1 MTPIQYLH
9 VSFELWGAVF
19 GLICIVTVYATRY
32 FEKKLSDYL
41 VVLFLMNSLRL
52 LSDSLAWYFRGSE
65 GVLGYYTVRIANFLV
80 FILSFAVLSAFAGYV
95 TCLVEIRRGKSNERL
110 CRAVYALSMI
120 GALLVIGSRIF
131 GYYYYFDG
139 QNFYHRGSLYFLH
152 FALGFMI
159 LIIIWL
165 IVFPNLKYMER
176 MEKYAVVGYF
186 ALPAVAIII
195 QTFKYGVSFIDIA
208 DTIALI
214 MVFVSY
220 ELQYTK
226 VCVRREQELS
236 LEKQRL
242 LEEQVKLKE
251 SRIRLFQGQIKPH
264 FIYNMLT
271 VLWEICSDNPKAVEL
286 IRGMSKYLRG
296 SANLLDE
303 TQCITIDKELET
315 AENYLYLIKERF
327 GGNISSEISVENKG
341 FMLPAFTIQTLVEN
355 AVTHG
360 IRKNKDGQGSV
371 LIHVYADSKDNIIEV
386 KDDGVGFDTGILE
399 HDDGGERHVGI
410 YNLRNR
416 LELMSGGSLD
426 IESVTGEG
434 TKATVRIPKTPPN
447 PSDRK

>member
-95 TCLVEIRRGKSNERL
+95 TCLVEIRQGKCNERL
-110 CRAVYALSMI
+110 CKAVYALSMI
-120 GALLVIGSRIF
+120 GVLLVIFSRIF
-131 GYYYYFDG
+131 GYYYYFDE
-139 QNFYHRGSLYFLH
+139 QNFYHRGSFYFLH
-152 FALGFMI
+152 FALGFII

-165 IVFPNLKYMER
+165 IVFPNLKYMDR
-176 MEKYAVVGYF
+176 MEQYAVVGYF

-195 QTFKYGVSFIDIA
+195 QTFRYGISLIDIA
-208 DTIALI
+208 DTIAMI

-236 LEKQRL
+236 FEKQRL
-242 LEEQVKLKE
+242 LEEQGKLKE

-271 VLWEICSDNPKAVEL
+271 MLWTVCSDNPKAAEL
-286 IRGMSKYLRG
+286 IRRFSKYLRG
-296 SANLLDE
+296 SADLLDE
-303 TQCITIDKELET
+303 TECIPLERELET
-315 AENYLYLIKERF
+315 VENYLYLMKERF
-327 GGNISSEISVENKG
+327 GQDFDFDNVRKERIAWSRAWIAE
-341 FMLPAFTIQTLVEN
+341 
-355 AVTHG
+355 HG
-360 IRKNKDGQGSV
+360 TPEKPG
-371 LIHVYADSKDNIIEV
+371 
-386 KDDGVGFDTGILE
+386 
-399 HDDGGERHVGI
+399 
-410 YNLRNR
+410 LR
-416 LELMSGGSLD
+416 ELLD
-426 IESVTGEG
+426 
-434 TKATVRIPKTPPN
+434 
-447 PSDRK
+447 